1 MIDALVNFFYSLFP
15 CQVDTAPD
23 RNSFYFD
30 HFLPPEFNDVV
41 RSFQTCEEVCLIF
54 AIYQIRCM
62 RKYLSNVVIVKAFNF
77 LVFSESIVKKVHHDA
92 GVFNHAD
99 GVQSWT

>member
-1 MIDALVNFFYSLFP
+1 
-15 CQVDTAPD
+15 
-23 RNSFYFD
+23 
-30 HFLPPEFNDVV
+30 
-41 RSFQTCEEVCLIF
+41 
-54 AIYQIRCM
+54 M

-99 GVQSWT
+99 GVQS